1 MKPIKTIVASI
12 KNEAVEVFMWRYLL
26 AANDKQSTPPV
37 EPPPIN
43 VKPQPTPTNTPPNIP
58 LRSCDTSLVD
68 DNESQ
73 GKTSIKVENRY
84 SKGGKTIVEIKVFI
98 AKRNP
103 SVRNPKKN
111 KTQVNIV
118 MQRLTSICP
127 WVNSSNIM
135 EIPEVPPV
143 IRLCSNK
150 KTLVPKAKIIFPIK
164 IQIKS
169 LNFLDKDSL
178 FNEIFAS

>member
-1 MKPIKTIVASI
+1 M
-12 KNEAVEVFMWRYLL
+12 
-26 AANDKQSTPPV
+26 

-127 WVNSSNIM
+127 
-135 EIPEVPPV
+135 
-143 IRLCSNK
+143 
-150 KTLVPKAKIIFPIK
+150 
-164 IQIKS
+164 
-169 LNFLDKDSL
+169 
-178 FNEIFAS
+178 

>member
-1 MKPIKTIVASI
+1 
-12 KNEAVEVFMWRYLL
+12 
-26 AANDKQSTPPV
+26 
-37 EPPPIN
+37 
-43 VKPQPTPTNTPPNIP
+43 
-58 LRSCDTSLVD
+58 
-68 DNESQ
+68 
-73 GKTSIKVENRY
+73 
-84 SKGGKTIVEIKVFI
+84 
-98 AKRNP
+98 
-103 SVRNPKKN
+103 
-111 KTQVNIV
+111 
-118 MQRLTSICP
+118 
-127 WVNSSNIM
+127 M